1 MPENENENEVV
12 KVEEYDPTEWKSGD
26 TISLSGMLNI
36 ESGISNVNRFLN
48 SLQIIPMSGATDSL
62 DGVAGYVPQPLTA
75 THDYNKFLRGDATW
89 SDDGSTLT
97 NLNASEIT
105 SGELAPARLGTGI
118 EGSKIKTGT
127 ITVDQLSSEGVLGSI
142 KEGTISAEFI
152 GDIPTQKIVVE
163 SGSTL
168 DPATL
173 PVFGLNTSGI
183 VAAPASVTGG
193 FLKDN
198 ATWAV
203 PFSTQTITLTTFVNN
218 VCTVEVSGITVDSTI
233 IVSPA
238 PASLHA
244 YNSYG
249 IYCSA
254 QNNGSLEFIAALT
267 PENITFSVNIIIM

>member
-12 KVEEYDPTEWKSGD
+12 ETNYEVHNWQHDEVIQVSK
-26 TISLSGMLNI
+26 MMNI
-36 ESGISNVNRFLN
+36 ENGIKNLN
-48 SLQIIPMSGATDSL
+48 DILGSLQIMPMSGATEDV
-62 DGVAGYVPQPLTA
+62 DGVAGYVPQPLKVTE
-75 THDYNKFLRGDATW
+75 DYNKFLRGDGTW
-89 SDDGSTLT
+89 TDDGSTLT
-97 NLNASEIT
+97 NLNASAIA
-105 SGELAPARLGTGI
+105 SGELAPERLGTGI
-118 EGSKIKTGT
+118 DGAKIQAGS
-127 ITVDQLSSEGVLGSI
+127 ITVDQLSPNGVLGSI

-152 GDIPTQKIVVE
+152 GDIPAQKIVVE

-183 VAAPASVTGG
+183 VAAPAQITGG

-198 ATWAV
+198 ATWDV
-203 PFSTQTITLTTFVNN
+203 PFRTQTVTLETFTSN
-218 VCTVEVSGITVDSTI
+218 VCTVEVNGLTI
-233 IVSPA
+233 DNIVIVSPA

-254 QNNGSLEFIAALT
+254 QNNGSLEFTAALT